1 MTIDPRAV
9 VSREAELADGVVVG
23 PYAIIG
29 AGVHI
34 GAGCRIG
41 PHAVINGPTVMG
53 HDNIVY
59 QFASLGDAPQDKKY
73 RGEDTR
79 LEIGDRNVFREGC
92 TVNRGTVQDRGV
104 TRIGS
109 DGWFMATTH
118 IAHDCQIGDNVILAN
133 LATLGGHVELGDWV
147 IVAGFSGVHQF
158 CRIGAHAF
166 IGNNSSVTKDVPPY
180 LMVSGHPA
188 APVGINT
195 EGLRRRGFS
204 AQQLAGIKRAYRVLY
219 RSGLRLTEATVELE
233 RLAVVHPEVR
243 ALVDFLPRSTRSI
256 VR

>member
-9 VSREAELADGVVVG
+9 VSSEAELAEDVVVG
-23 PYAIIG
+23 PYAVIG
-29 AGVHI
+29 ARVRI
-34 GAGCRIG
+34 GPGCRIG
-41 PHAVINGPTVMG
+41 PHVVVNGPTVMG
-53 HDNIVY
+53 RDNVVY

-73 RGEDTR
+73 HGEDTR

-92 TVNRGTVQDRGV
+92 TVNRGTMQDAGV
-104 TRIGS
+104 TRIGN

-118 IAHDCQIGDNVILAN
+118 IAHDCRIGDNVIMAN

-188 APVGINT
+188 GPVGINT

-204 AQQLAGIKRAYRVLY
+204 PQQLAAIKRAYRVLY
-219 RSGLRLTEATVELE
+219 RSGLRLPEATVELE
-233 RLAVVHPEVR
+233 RLAAAHPELQ
-243 ALVDFLPRSTRSI
+243 AFVDFLPRASRSI